1 MTHSLEQDQL
11 PRLGETRRGQA
22 IEVDVP
28 RQLSFLD
35 FDGTKRHPR
44 GIERRGI
51 ANTKAPLRATPRK
64 GSRMLERETG
74 FASQLRWLAQP
85 SRAWPR
91 TGDPQLGKRRR
102 TRGRSITCALTT
114 GISRHRAAYSGTGD
128 GRRHP
133 RGTRSGHMGVPPAPL
148 WGFDSLAWFSR
159 KQKSAQVWSILIEPM
174 PVPFQK

>member
-102 TRGRSITCALTT
+102 TRGRSITCALAT
-114 GISRHRAAYSGTGD
+114 SREQQRATYRGTQDGTQHRK
-128 GRRHP
+128 RHP
-133 RGTRSGHMGVPPAPL
+133 RGTRFSRGPHGRTPHPR
-148 WGFDSLAWFSR
+148 WGCDSFGWFSR
-159 KQKSAQVWSILIEPM
+159 KTKGRVRAPS
-174 PVPFQK
+174 